1 MSLRDTI
8 NQDLKNAMKAKE
20 TKKRDALRLLTS
32 AFKQIEVDERK
43 ELSDSDII
51 KIIQKQVKSRN
62 DAATQY
68 KEANREDL
76 MQIELDE
83 IAVYKPY
90 LPAQLSDEELKAKL
104 NDIIQK
110 VGATT
115 MKDMGKVMG
124 MASKEL
130 GASADGNYFISGK
143 REILVDR
150 QKQIIQISGVIR
162 PYDIDQKN
170 TVDSS
175 KMSDARIFYKTQG
188 DVDRATNQG
197 WGTKVVESV
206 WPF

>member
-8 NQDLKNAMKAKE
+8 NQDVKNAMKAKE

-43 ELSDSDII
+43 DLTDDDII
-51 KIIQKQVKSRN
+51 KIIQKEVKKRN

-68 KEANREDL
+68 KEASREDL

-83 IAVYKPY
+83 IAFYEPY
-90 LPAQLSDEELKAKL
+90 LPAQLSDEQL
-104 NDIIQK
+104 NVAIKEIISK

-130 GASADGNYFISGK
+130 AGKADGK
-143 REILVDR
+143 RINECVKSLL
-150 QKQIIQISGVIR
+150 
-162 PYDIDQKN
+162 
-170 TVDSS
+170 
-175 KMSDARIFYKTQG
+175 A
-188 DVDRATNQG
+188 
-197 WGTKVVESV
+197 
-206 WPF
+206 